1 MTRSTIFILCRWEFL
16 TLNLGGVLPFPSP
29 PLMLQLVDPS
39 IHAQFLTFP
48 PLEPFPS
55 SFPFD
60 HDDIYDIY
68 ISMMPIK
75 L

>member
-68 ISMMPIK
+68 INDAN
-75 L
+75 

>member
-1 MTRSTIFILCRWEFL
+1 MTRSTIFIFCRWEFF
-16 TLNLGGVLPFPSP
+16 TLNLGGILPFPSP

-60 HDDIYDIY
+60 HDDIYEIY
-68 ISMMPIK
+68 VNDVN
-75 L
+75 